1 MDINLICIIVI
12 ISVFVIEL
20 CLVIAFKVNHKIITY
35 KRIVDYFPTS
45 LSTMG
50 VLGTFIGIYIG
61 LQEFDPRNIQAS
73 IPVLLDGLKTAFS
86 TSLWGMGLSLGF
98 SFLINLLTDLDEE
111 KNPTEFDKLAVK
123 ISEAVDKMC
132 ANVVGSMERVRQ
144 QIDRQ
149 TQIIQTNHAD
159 TATTA
164 KEITRL
170 RTKVD
175 TDLTKLLSTL
185 IELKK
190 WFQEDYQEKFSEL
203 ATDVSVS
210 RLKLSKSEEYLDN
223 ISDEETNR
231 NKLFA
236 DMLQAS
242 IKDVQSKMMECNKIF
257 QEKLLEGEKLLQSNI
272 TNGQEASQRILETC
286 NQQISEKLAECDAMV
301 MQRITECS
309 LLLDTKLDVFGQSI
323 AKSNTEAL
331 SRVMETACMSF
342 QSTMNGMIGQLVK
355 ENFAEL
361 NTNVKTLNQWQV
373 SNMHMVGDLLNRS
386 TAIIEQMDQ
395 SAQNVTL
402 TLKKNV
408 DGLVTELVDFS
419 KEITSGI
426 TTKYTKMLDD
436 MSRSTQV
443 LEKVAE
449 YTQAINGA
457 EGELGNLVKALQS
470 VVINDQS
477 FVNVSR
483 NLTAS
488 IAKNADTVE
497 QINNISLTLK
507 TWMNNNSDMTY
518 RLNQLIA
525 KLDELNKMRDFNNV
539 FWASAK
545 AQLEDGI
552 RVLKSGTVELNKQLN
567 NIDQHFY
574 ERLSVTMA
582 NLDECLSKI
591 VESKDR

>member
-111 KNPTEFDKLAVK
+111 KNPTEVDKLAVK

-331 SRVMETACMSF
+331 SCVMETACMSF